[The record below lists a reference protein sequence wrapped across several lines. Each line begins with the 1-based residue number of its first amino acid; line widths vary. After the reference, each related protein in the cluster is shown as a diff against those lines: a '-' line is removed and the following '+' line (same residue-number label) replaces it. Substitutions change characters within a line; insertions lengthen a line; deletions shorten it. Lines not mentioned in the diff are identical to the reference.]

1 MNYFVLFSVL
11 VIAACVVILLV
22 PLSNAE
28 EGFATHEM
36 QMHRKNHPMSVDPSA
51 AGQRNASSHAGSA
64 DGSSDHD
71 HLLDTLLLKH
81 DKLAEAFENR
91 NKTTTSV
98 SSTTTQKKGIAS
110 SSASAAT
117 IPAAGCDK
125 DKCVKI
131 DPTKKETESDG
142 QTNFIAFR
150 GNCVNPKYSNSD
162 YVNYR
167 IKYCPAFKPADDTID
182 DQECETCGYY
192 TYHGN
197 CIKKD
202 SNKDVDPTDPNWA
215 PTPKNPSNCDYRDY
229 DFIRYSSGPMPGTT
243 GDDGGDQ
250 GQGQGSSPSGPSC
263 STCKLKTIQIGN
275 NKCVIPGCYS
285 ADDGNQPFPDDDI
298 YNFAEGCFDYNP
310 KNKTLRGLENSP
322 AGYYCPPITKGQPYV
337 DGVTNIDP
345 CYITDIN
352 KKKTKPPKYII
363 DYSKFVK
370 MDTLCSN
377 DKQKSEQLF
386 VPGKDAPID
395 GTTTQSHSHNH
406 KHAGAVNVYHHHMY
420 SSGSGKNGNK
430 GNNGNNDNNGNN
442 GNNDKNGN
450 NANKNRGYMEPEAGA
465 GVLGFL

>member
-22 PLSNAE
+22 PLSNEE
-28 EGFATHEM
+28 EGFATHE
-36 QMHRKNHPMSVDPSA
+36 MHRKNHPMSVDPSA

-91 NKTTTSV
+91 KKTTTSV
-98 SSTTTQKKGIAS
+98 SATTTKKKGIAS

-117 IPAAGCDK
+117 IPAAGCNK

-131 DPTKKETESDG
+131 DPNEKETESDG

-229 DFIRYSSGPMPGTT
+229 DFIGYSSGPMPGTT

-250 GQGQGSSPSGPSC
+250 GQDQGQGSTGPIC
-263 STCKLKTIQIGN
+263 SASACQPKTKTIDGTQCI
-275 NKCVIPGCYS
+275 IPGCYS
-285 ADDGNQPFPDDDI
+285 ADDGMMPYPNDFYGNSTI
-298 YNFAEGCFDYNP
+298 NP
-310 KNKTLRGLENSP
+310 CIPMKDNTGATNGFMCPAITSGTTYDSGGGSTDLCYMTDTNKGKPL
-322 AGYYCPPITKGQPYV
+322 PP
-337 DGVTNIDP
+337 N
-345 CYITDIN
+345 
-352 KKKTKPPKYII
+352 YII
-363 DYSKFVK
+363 DYSKFVP
-370 MDTLCSN
+370 MDTVCSN
-377 DKQKSEQLF
+377 DKTKSKQQF
-386 VPGKDAPID
+386 KPGKDAPID

-430 GNNGNNDNNGNN
+430 GNNGKNGNNDKNGNN
-442 GNNDKNGN
+442 GKNGN